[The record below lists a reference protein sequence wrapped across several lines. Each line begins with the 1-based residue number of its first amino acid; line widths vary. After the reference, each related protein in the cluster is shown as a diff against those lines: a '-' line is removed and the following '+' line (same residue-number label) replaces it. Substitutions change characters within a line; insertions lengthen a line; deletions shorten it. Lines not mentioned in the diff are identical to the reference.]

1 MKPHSNT
8 KLRRK
13 TIMKSMEQKTKVV
26 SKEAD
31 YLRALYQEW
40 SDRMGANPNMTIAD
54 FRSLF
59 DEWEKPTLEPEN
71 VTYKTDNIGGVDVIW
86 AYPIGCDK
94 SKVLIYTHGGGFAVG
109 SSSSHRK
116 LAGHMAKAL
125 GVSSVVLDYRRSPE
139 NPFPAQLEDAAAVYK
154 ALLTSG
160 IKAKDIG
167 TIGDSAGGNLAVSSV
182 LKFRELG
189 LELPGFVIAFSPW
202 LDMELSGNTIESNA
216 DTDALVNVPLL
227 QGMIAMF
234 IGDDSTK
241 VRDPLANPLHA
252 DFKDFPP
259 LYINAGGA
267 EILLD
272 DAIRLHARATEA
284 GVQVTLSVVDGMQ
297 HVFPFL
303 AGRAPEVDEEIRRIA
318 VWYRAL

>member
-1 MKPHSNT
+1 
-8 KLRRK
+8 
-13 TIMKSMEQKTKVV
+13 MKSIEKKTVIL

-31 YLRALYQEW
+31 YLRALYQDW
-40 SDRMGANPNMTIAD
+40 SDRMVANPNMTIAD

-59 DEWEKPTLEPEN
+59 DEWEKPTFEPEE
-71 VTYKTDNIGGVDVIW
+71 VTYKSDTVGGIDVIW
-86 AYPIGCDK
+86 AYPNGCDK

-125 GVSSVVLDYRRSPE
+125 GVSSVVLDYRRAPE

-154 ALLTSG
+154 ALLASG
-160 IKAKDIG
+160 IKASDIG
-167 TIGDSAGGNLAVSSV
+167 TIGDSAGGNLAVASV
-182 LKFRELG
+182 LKFHELG

-202 LDMELSGNTIESNA
+202 LDMELTGSTLESNA
-216 DTDALVNVPLL
+216 ATDALITVPLL
-227 QGMIAMF
+227 EGMIAMF
-234 IGDDSTK
+234 MGDDSTK

-252 DFKDFPP
+252 DFNGYPP

-267 EILLD
+267 ECLLD
-272 DAIRLHARATEA
+272 DARRLHARAVDA
-284 GVQVTLSVVDGMQ
+284 GVQATLSVVDGMQ

-303 AGRAPEVDEEIRRIA
+303 AGRAPEADEEIQKIA
-318 VWYRAL
+318 AWYRALQK

>member
-1 MKPHSNT
+1 MSSTEQT
-8 KLRRK
+8 KV
-13 TIMKSMEQKTKVV
+13 VV

-40 SDRMGANPNMTIAD
+40 SDRMEENPNMTVAD

-59 DEWEKPTLEPEN
+59 DEWEKPTFEPED
-71 VTYKTDNIGGVDVIW
+71 VTYKTDNVGGVDVIW

-125 GVSSVVLDYRRSPE
+125 GVSSIVLDYRRSPE

-154 ALLTSG
+154 ALLESG
-160 IKAKDIG
+160 IKAKDIS
-167 TIGDSAGGNLAVSSV
+167 TIGDSAGGNLAVASV

-189 LELPGFVIAFSPW
+189 LELPGSVIAFSPW
-202 LDMELSGNTIESNA
+202 LDMELTGETLVSN
-216 DTDALVNVPLL
+216 DPTDALITVPLL
-227 QGMIAMF
+227 EGMISMF
-234 IGDDSTK
+234 LGEDESKKT
-241 VRDPLANPLHA
+241 DPLANPLHA
-252 DFKDFPP
+252 DFTGYPP

-267 EILLD
+267 ESLLD
-272 DAIRLHARATEA
+272 DARRLHERAAKA
-284 GVQVTLSVVDGMQ
+284 GVNVTISVVEGMQ

-303 AGRAPEVDEEIRRIA
+303 AGRAPEADEEIKRIA
-318 VWYRAL
+318 DWYRSL